1 MRKWIFF
8 VVLLF
13 CSLLYIPASRA
24 ATTPPAA
31 GASVLQTVLEKIASY
46 KLKDLQK
53 LAGRKFTFKEKVSFW
68 LLKGQIKNS
77 GTTSFSKNLAG
88 KLLSKST
95 ARKTK
100 PSKKEEAGSLGHT
113 AFIFGLVAAG
123 LLVAGLF
130 LPYVIIGS
138 LVSAILAIVLGTLG
152 SKKDPSD
159 AKARVGKLL
168 GWITLG
174 LIVILFTI
182 VILAFA
188 SIFD

>member
-1 MRKWIFF
+1 MRQWIFTAVF
-8 VVLLF
+8 LFSPLLF
-13 CSLLYIPASRA
+13 LPEGRA
-24 ATTPPAA
+24 ATTPSVN
-31 GASVLQTVLEKIASY
+31 GASVLQTVMEKIASF
-46 KLKDLQK
+46 KLKELQK

-68 LLKGQIKNS
+68 LLKGKIKNS
-77 GTTSFSKNLAG
+77 GTNGFSKSLAG
-88 KLLSKST
+88 TLLKKSF
-95 ARKTK
+95 ARKHKSAK
-100 PSKKEEAGSLGHT
+100 PAEAGSLGQT

-159 AKARVGKLL
+159 AKAKVGKLL

>member
-1 MRKWIFF
+1 MRKSIFTI
-8 VVLLF
+8 VLLF
-13 CSLLYIPASRA
+13 SSLFYTTAGRA
-24 ATTPPAA
+24 AITPSAD
-31 GASVLQTVLEKIASY
+31 GTSVIQAVLEKIATY

-68 LLKGQIKNS
+68 LLKGKIKNS
-77 GTTSFSKNLAG
+77 GTNGFSKSLAG
-88 KLLSKST
+88 KILNKSV
-95 ARKTK
+95 ARKHK
-100 PSKKEEAGSLGHT
+100 SANPAEAGSLGQT
-113 AFIFGLVAAG
+113 AFIFGLIAAG

-130 LPYVIIGS
+130 LPYIIIGS

-159 AKARVGKLL
+159 AKAKVGKLL

-174 LIVILFTI
+174 LIVILFAI